1 MPRSSAAGA
10 SVEAV
15 CIHIIYIFYTYIL
28 YTYIHVYMYVYTI
41 NIIYIHVYMHAING
55 TVIINGRVRVL
66 FIGTEFSIL
75 YTSLYPPAG
84 AACPCAWCLSF
95 FFSRKK
101 RQTPNTH
108 VLGVCVINGTFKTFG
123 TLKRGEDREIKLRRA
138 LTIEN
143 TLL

>member
-1 MPRSSAAGA
+1 MHTHYIHILY
-10 SVEAV
+10 
-15 CIHIIYIFYTYIL
+15 IHIIYIHTC
-28 YTYIHVYMYVYTI
+28 VYVCIYYKYY
-41 NIIYIHVYMHAING
+41 YIHVYMHAING

-108 VLGVCVINGTFKTFG
+108 VLGVCIINGTFKTFG